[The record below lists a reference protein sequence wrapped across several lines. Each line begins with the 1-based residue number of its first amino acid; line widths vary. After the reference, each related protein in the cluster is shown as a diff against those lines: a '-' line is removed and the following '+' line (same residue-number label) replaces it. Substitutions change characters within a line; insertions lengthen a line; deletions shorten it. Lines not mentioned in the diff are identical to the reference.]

1 MIDDN
6 LKELENLSREE
17 KEEVLKIL
25 KELYESGSSDSY
37 NDLVLKDYDEIPVD
51 VETFLKD
58 PKYLGKGLV
67 DDEGRFTVFPFWVNL
82 LKEIFPDPLKPA
94 MYNTLAL
101 TGAIGLGKSF
111 MAVLV
116 GLYEL
121 YRMLCLKDPYIYYG
135 LQPIDKITF
144 AVMNITLDASKG
156 VAWDK
161 MQQLLQS
168 SEWFMSKGNVSGTV
182 NVEWSPSKN
191 IELIAGSLSRHIIG
205 RAVFWCLDGET
216 EIATNF
222 GDVKLKDVVGK
233 EIQVYNIDDSGNICL
248 SDFCTVLPT
257 ATEST
262 ECQIELEDG
271 TVIKCTP
278 THRFMLF
285 DGTYKQAQDLTEED
299 DILEFKPY
307 GYIYKITNKV
317 NGKSYIGKRVSDHFD
332 DRYWGSGKLIKK
344 AISKYGLSNFDREIL
359 QWARNKEELES
370 LEIENIAKYNSIT
383 EGYNLTEGGT
393 GGVTTLGSFKITNGI
408 EETQVYSEA
417 DIPEG
422 WYKGSKNKGKKK
434 SEEAVKNMKNSWT
447 DERRKQFSE
456 NTKGSKNSQYKNGQ
470 AHIGERNGMYGRHHT
485 DETKMK
491 ISQSNIGRTYSEEI
505 NKSKGRPGVKKPDG
519 FGEKIRQANLGT
531 HWYNNGKVQ
540 RKYRDEDYPEG
551 WVRGM
556 LK

>member
-1 MIDDN
+1 MIDN
-6 LKELENLSREE
+6 LKELENLSSEE
-17 KEEVLKIL
+17 RLEVLKIF
-25 KELYESGSSDSY
+25 KELSDSGISEEY
-37 NDLVLKDYDEIPVD
+37 NNLILQDYDEIPVD
-51 VETFLKD
+51 IETFLRD
-58 PKYLGKGLV
+58 PKYLGKGLINE
-67 DDEGRFTVFPFWVNL
+67 EGKFTVYTYWLNL

-94 MYNTLAL
+94 TYNTLAL

-111 MAVLV
+111 VAVLV

-161 MQQLLQS
+161 MQQLIQS
-168 SEWFMSKGNVSGTV
+168 SEWFMSRGKLSGSV
-182 NVEWSPSKN
+182 NVEWTPNKN

-248 SDFCTVLPT
+248 SDSCTVLPT

-262 ECQIELEDG
+262 EYQIELEDG

-278 THRFMLF
+278 THRFMLS

-307 GYIYKITNKV
+307 GYVYKITNKV

-332 DRYWGSGKLIKK
+332 DKYWGSGKLIKR

-359 QWARNKEELES
+359 QWARNREELES

-383 EGYNLTEGGT
+383 EGYNLTEGGS
-393 GGVTTLGSFKITNGI
+393 GGDTTSGSFKITNGI
-408 EETQVYSEA
+408 DETQVYHEE

-422 WYKGSKNKGKKK
+422 WHKGSKNKGVKK
-434 SEEAVKNMKNSWT
+434 STTAVQNMKDSWT
-447 DERRKQFSE
+447 TERRNTFSKKVSGE
-456 NTKGSKNSQYKNGQ
+456 GNSQYKNSDSHTGS
-470 AHIGERNGMYGRHHT
+470 RNGMYGKHHSE
-485 DETKMK
+485 ETKAK
-491 ISQSNIGRTYSEEI
+491 ISKANKGRKYSEEV
-505 NKSKGRPGVKKPDG
+505 NKSKGRPGVKKPEG
-519 FGEKIRQANLGT
+519 FGEKIRQANIGT
-531 HWYNNGKVQ
+531 HWYNNGQIQ
-540 RKYRDEDYPEG
+540 RKYRDEDCPIG
-551 WVRGM
+551 WKRGV